1 MTDTASSET
10 ITIVVKENCPTC
22 VHIVPAIEQMIES
35 GLPVRVISQD
45 NPDFPETVTQVIN
58 DRDLGQSW
66 QLAIEIVPT
75 AIRFSGDQEVDRVVG
90 WNRPEWE
97 AFSGLKHLAPEL
109 AENRPGCGSLSLEPG
124 RFEELEVRFK
134 GDIMTSRRIAVDDY
148 SDEMETAFERGW
160 SDGLPVVPPTEIR
173 VMSMLRGTTRDP
185 AEVIGNVPPNLS
197 PCTVE
202 KVAIN
207 AVMAGC
213 KPEYLPVVLAAVE
226 AALADEFCMHGLLAT
241 TWFSG
246 PIAIVSGPVAKSI
259 GMNWAENALG
269 QGNRANS
276 TIGRALQLVIRNV
289 GGGKP
294 GEVDRSTLGS
304 PGKLGFCFAE
314 DETDDFWPTIA
325 MDQGRKRGDSAITLF
340 AGDGVQGVLDQKSR
354 TPESLAKTFS
364 ESLKV
369 VGHTKMVMASDAIL
383 IVSPEHFRVF
393 KDAGWSKERLLQ
405 ELDKNLLR
413 PGAKLIVGADGMD
426 EGLPEKLKDK
436 MFPKFRPGGLLIA
449 RAGGEAG
456 MFSAIIGGW
465 GATGSIGSVPS
476 TQQVRS

>member
-1 MTDTASSET
+1 MTNAEHKET
-10 ITIVVKENCPTC
+10 ITVVVKENCPTC
-22 VHIVPAIEQMIES
+22 VHIVPALEQMIAS
-35 GLPVRVISQD
+35 GLAVRVICQD
-45 NPDFPETVTQVIN
+45 NPNFPESVEQVI
-58 DRDLGQSW
+58 DDSDLGQSW
-66 QLAIEIVPT
+66 QLGIEIVPT
-75 AIRFSGDQEVDRVVG
+75 AIRFSGDKEIDRVAG

-97 AFSGLKHLAPEL
+97 SFSGLAPLAPDL

-134 GDIMTSRRIAVDDY
+134 GDIMTSRRISVDAY
-148 SDEMETAFERGW
+148 SDDMETAFERGW

-173 VMSMLRGTTRDP
+173 VMAMLRGTHREP
-185 AEVIGNVPPNLS
+185 SEVVGNVPPNLS

-226 AALADEFCMHGLLAT
+226 AALVDEFCMHGLLAT

-246 PIAIVSGPVAKSI
+246 PVAIVSGPVAKSI

-304 PGKLGFCFAE
+304 PGKLGFSFAE
-314 DETDDFWPTIA
+314 DETDDFWPSVA
-325 MDQGRKRGDSAITLF
+325 MDQGAERTDSAITLF
-340 AGDGVQGVLDQKSR
+340 AGDGVQGILDQKSR

-364 ESLKV
+364 ESLKA
-369 VGHTKMVMASDAIL
+369 VGHVKMVMASDAIL
-383 IVSPEHFRVF
+383 VVGPEHFRVF
-393 KDAGWSKERLLQ
+393 KDAGWSKDRLRQ
-405 ELDKNLLR
+405 ELEKNLLR
-413 PGAKLIVGADGMD
+413 PGTELIVGAGGMA
-426 EGLPEKLKDK
+426 EGLPDKFKDK
-436 MFPKFRPGGLLIA
+436 MLPKFRPGGLLIA

-465 GATGSIGSVPS
+465 GATGSIGSIP
-476 TQQVRS
+476 TTRKIQ

>member
-1 MTDTASSET
+1 MNEVDTSET

-22 VHIVPAIEQMIES
+22 VHVIPAIEQMVKS
-35 GLPVRVISQD
+35 GLDVRVISQD
-45 NPDFPETVTQVIN
+45 NPSFPETIKHVI
-58 DRDLGQSW
+58 DDSDLGQSW
-66 QLAIEIVPT
+66 QMAIEIVPT
-75 AIRFSGDQEVDRVVG
+75 AIRFSGGKEVDRVVG

-97 AFSGLKHLAPEL
+97 ALSGLSNLAPDL

-134 GDIMTSRRIAVDDY
+134 GDIMSSRRIAVDAYAD
-148 SDEMETAFERGW
+148 DMEMGFDRGW
-160 SDGLPVVPPTEIR
+160 SDGLPVIPPSEIR
-173 VMSMLRGTTRDP
+173 VMAMLRGTDREP
-185 AEVIGNVPPNLS
+185 SEIIGNIPPNLS

-226 AALADEFCMHGLLAT
+226 AALVDQFCMHGLLAT

-246 PIAIVSGPVAKSI
+246 PIAIVSGPITKAI

-294 GEVDRSTLGS
+294 GELDRSTLGS
-304 PGKLGFCFAE
+304 PGKLGFSFAE
-314 DETDDFWPTIA
+314 DETDDFWPTVA
-325 MDQGRKRGDSAITLF
+325 MDQGAERQDSSVTLF
-340 AGDGVQGVLDQKSR
+340 AGDGVHGVFDQKSR
-354 TPESLAKTFS
+354 NPESLTRSFAETLKT
-364 ESLKV
+364 
-369 VGHTKMVMASDAIL
+369 VGHSKMVMASDVIL
-383 IVSPEHFRVF
+383 VIGPEHYRVF
-393 KDAGWSKERLLQ
+393 KQAGWSKDRLREELERL
-405 ELDKNLLR
+405 LLR
-413 PGAKLIVGADGMD
+413 PGAELIIGAGGID
-426 EGLPEKLKDK
+426 EGLPETLKDK
-436 MFPKFRPGGLLIA
+436 MLPKFRPGGLLIA

-465 GATGSIGSVPS
+465 GASGKMGSVPT
-476 TQQVRS
+476 TQKI

>member
-1 MTDTASSET
+1 MTNAEHKET
-10 ITIVVKENCPTC
+10 ITVVVKENCPTC
-22 VHIVPAIEQMIES
+22 VHIVPALEQMIAS
-35 GLPVRVISQD
+35 GLAVRVICQD
-45 NPDFPETVTQVIN
+45 NPNFPESVEQVI
-58 DRDLGQSW
+58 DDSDLGQSW
-66 QLAIEIVPT
+66 QLGIEIVPT
-75 AIRFSGDQEVDRVVG
+75 AIRFSGDKEIDRVAG

-97 AFSGLKHLAPEL
+97 AFSGLAPLAPDL

-134 GDIMTSRRIAVDDY
+134 GDIMTSRRISVDAY
-148 SDEMETAFERGW
+148 SDDMETAFERGW

-173 VMSMLRGTTRDP
+173 VMAMLRGTHREP
-185 AEVIGNVPPNLS
+185 SEVVGNVPPNLS

-226 AALADEFCMHGLLAT
+226 AALVDEFCMHGLLAT

-246 PIAIVSGPVAKSI
+246 PVAIVSGPVAKSI

-304 PGKLGFCFAE
+304 PGKLGFSFAE
-314 DETDDFWPTIA
+314 DETDDFWPSVA
-325 MDQGRKRGDSAITLF
+325 MDQGAERTDSAITLF
-340 AGDGVQGVLDQKSR
+340 AGDGVQGILDQKSR

-364 ESLKV
+364 ESLKA
-369 VGHTKMVMASDAIL
+369 VGHVKMVMASDAIL
-383 IVSPEHFRVF
+383 VVGPEHFRVF
-393 KDAGWSKERLLQ
+393 KDAGWSKDRLRQ
-405 ELDKNLLR
+405 ELEKNLLR
-413 PGAKLIVGADGMD
+413 PGTELIVGAGGMA
-426 EGLPEKLKDK
+426 EGLPDKFKDK
-436 MFPKFRPGGLLIA
+436 MLPKFRPGGLLIA

-465 GATGSIGSVPS
+465 GATGSIGSIP
-476 TQQVRS
+476 TTRKIQ

>member
-1 MTDTASSET
+1 MNQADSNDYIAV
-10 ITIVVKENCPTC
+10 VVKENCPTC
-22 VHIVPAIEQMIES
+22 VHIVPALEQMIES
-35 GLPVRVISQD
+35 GIAVRVISQD
-45 NPDFPETVTQVIN
+45 NPDFPATVKHVTD

-66 QLAIEIVPT
+66 QMAIEIVPT
-75 AIRFSGDQEVDRVVG
+75 AIRFAGGKEVDRAVG

-97 AFSGLKHLAPEL
+97 ALSGLSNIAPDL
-109 AENRPGCGSLSLEPG
+109 AENRPGCGSMSLEPG

-134 GDIMTSRRIAVDDY
+134 GDVMTSRRIAVDAY
-148 SDEMETAFERGW
+148 TDEMEIGFDRGW
-160 SDGLPVVPPTEIR
+160 SDGLPVIPPSEIR
-173 VMSMLRGTTRDP
+173 VMAMLRGTDRDP
-185 AEVIGNVPPNLS
+185 SEVIGNVPPNLS

-226 AALADEFCMHGLLAT
+226 TALVDQFCMHGLLAT

-246 PIAIVSGPVAKSI
+246 PVAIVSGPITKAI

-294 GEVDRSTLGS
+294 GELDRSTLGS
-304 PGKLGFCFAE
+304 PGKLGFSFAE
-314 DETDDFWPTIA
+314 DETDDFWPTVA
-325 MDQGRKRGDSAITLF
+325 MDQGAERQCSSITLF
-340 AGDGVQGVLDQKSR
+340 AGDGVHGVFDQKSR
-354 TPESLAKTFS
+354 NPESLARSFAEPLKT
-364 ESLKV
+364 
-369 VGHTKMVMASDAIL
+369 VGHAKSVMASDALLVIG
-383 IVSPEHFRVF
+383 PEHYRVF
-393 KDAGWSKERLLQ
+393 KQAGWSKDRLRE
-405 ELDKNLLR
+405 ELEKLLVR
-413 PGAKLIVGADGMD
+413 PGTELIIGAGGID
-426 EGLPEKLKDK
+426 EGLPTTLKDK
-436 MFPKFRPGGLLIA
+436 MLPKFRPGGLLIA

-465 GATGSIGSVPS
+465 GATGKMGSVP
-476 TQQVRS
+476 TTGQI